1 MDRLT
6 RRRLLLAGG
15 VVGGAAVAGGVAVT
29 VRDLLSAGRAAPLPA
44 DASTLVM
51 VTLYGGNDGL
61 NTVIPA
67 GDDNYHRL
75 RAGLAYGED
84 DVLSLSDGLGLHPSL
99 NGLKSRWDAGRLAV
113 VRGVS
118 YPRPD
123 FGHSRSMAIWQSAM
137 PAASGGTGWLG
148 RWLDVTGR
156 DPLRA
161 VAVGPVLPQ
170 LLAGQYV
177 SGATLPRSYP
187 GLPTVLRT
195 PVAGLARSDAADSP
209 PQDRA
214 AAALGELQR
223 EGTVFGAALAS
234 NSPSPSASPDPSPDP
249 SADPSGSAAPDQP
262 PPNPLAE
269 QLAVVAECVTH
280 GAATRAYS
288 VGMGGFDT
296 HADQKERHAALLDQ
310 LDDAV
315 SGFLNKISGT
325 EPGQRVV
332 VVIYSEFGRRVPVN
346 STGGTDHGTAAPVL
360 VLGAPVK
367 GGMYADQ
374 PSLDRLNNGDLFASV
389 DFRDV
394 YATLLE
400 RVLATDPT
408 LIIPDYKANLL
419 GFV

>member
-1 MDRLT
+1 VDTVT

-15 VVGGAAVAGGVAVT
+15 VAAGAAVAGGAALT
-29 VRDLLSAGRAAPLPA
+29 VRDLLSAGREAPLPA
-44 DASTLVM
+44 DASILVV

-67 GDDNYHRL
+67 GDATYHRL
-75 RAGLAYGED
+75 RGSLAYGSG
-84 DVLSLSDGLGLHPSL
+84 DVLPLSNGLGLHPSMK
-99 NGLKSRWDAGRLAV
+99 GFKSLWDAGRLAV

-123 FGHSRSMAIWQSAM
+123 FSHARSMAIWQSAM
-137 PAASGGTGWLG
+137 PAAPGATGWLG

-170 LLAGQYV
+170 LLTGQYV
-177 SGATLPRSYP
+177 SGATLPESYP
-187 GLPTVLRT
+187 GLPEALRT
-195 PVAGLARSDAADSP
+195 PVAGLARSDGADSF
-209 PQDRA
+209 PQARA

-223 EGTVFGAALAS
+223 AGTVLGPALAS
-234 NSPSPSASPDPSPDP
+234 SSPPPSGSPSPRPTPN
-249 SADPSGSAAPDQP
+249 PSGSAAPPHKHHNALADQ
-262 PPNPLAE
+262 LS
-269 QLAVVAECVTH
+269 VVAECVEH

-288 VGMGGFDT
+288 VGQYGFDT
-296 HADQKERHAALLDQ
+296 HADQKERHAELLGH
-310 LDDAV
+310 LDSAV
-315 SGFLNKISGT
+315 AGFLDRISDT

-332 VVIYSEFGRRVPVN
+332 VVVCSEFGRRVPVN

-360 VLGAPVK
+360 VAGAPVK
-367 GGMYADQ
+367 GGLYADQ

-408 LIIPDYKANLL
+408 LIIPDYKATLL